1 MCVSQPR
8 LPSVVTDARPALSE
22 VRELGNSYL
31 QQTLRLLGA
40 SRVAFMRAEANQS
53 LRRALQ
59 RKTRSPGVTIWAQDT
74 AVYYWNASVS
84 AAMRG
89 FRGHARVGGQVCRQ
103 VLLRHGGTWVT
114 RDSACIIPVT
124 PAAVSV
130 PAVAAPSAAM
140 DPTPS

>member
-1 MCVSQPR
+1 MRV
-8 LPSVVTDARPALSE
+8 PAAAPFGRDGRATGPFGGPGAGKL
-22 VRELGNSYL
+22 L

-89 FRGHARVGGQVCRQ
+89 FRDHARVGGQVC
-103 VLLRHGGTWVT
+103 
-114 RDSACIIPVT
+114 
-124 PAAVSV
+124 
-130 PAVAAPSAAM
+130 
-140 DPTPS
+140 